1 MYDHDRRYDRTAGTA
16 GSTASSRTPGVPGKR
31 TLTEQLPD
39 MSLTAYTAGVGPDAA
54 ADAGDSE
61 LTLEDVMGE
70 GYEAGRDAAE
80 DDYWTAHGDIDVLLG
95 RIRGQDAVEAA
106 RIDGE
111 MLASDPLFGE
121 IRACEEAVVESARRG
136 ADGKVIRDEVAV
148 ADLQRVREE
157 LDDYAEL
164 FLAEAKLWALIL
176 SLPMLEG
183 LESLMQ
189 RWVDVL
195 KDADGRAAIAMKSY
209 WRIKDML
216 AKYKEEFDEAIQKV
230 AVDGLS
236 DIADVLL
243 LTGALAGLPAF
254 LAGGAIGLAGFLV
267 GFAIEP
273 GEKTQALSVFNGALQ
288 GADWT
293 RMGIEWKTMNSG
305 AVVSMELS
313 KKLTGLGLAI
323 DLWCTFKDATEAAQH
338 AKMISDIEGALRDW
352 QARYREL
359 LAVWPSV
366 CTCLVAAV
374 PYLERLRAALGNAMP
389 MIENT
394 QGEVDALRGRLS
406 GGE

>member
-1 MYDHDRRYDRTAGTA
+1 MYDYSRRNDRYAATA
-16 GSTASSRTPGVPGKR
+16 GSTQSSREPGVPGKR

-39 MSLTAYTAGVGPDAA
+39 LAVT
-54 ADAGDSE
+54 ADASAALDDDGE
-61 LTLEDVMGE
+61 LAVDDVMGQ
-70 GYEAGRDAAE
+70 GYEADREAAE
-80 DDYWTAHGDIDVLLG
+80 DDYWTAHGDVDVLIEQ
-95 RIRGQDAVEAA
+95 IRGQDAVEAGQ
-106 RIDGE
+106 IDAE
-111 MLASDPLFGE
+111 ILASYPLFDE
-121 IRACEEAVVESARRG
+121 IRACEAVVVESARRG
-136 ADGKVIRDEVAV
+136 DDGKVIRDEVAV
-148 ADLQRVREE
+148 ADLQRVRDE

-164 FLAEAKLWALIL
+164 FFAEAKLWGLIL
-176 SLPMLEG
+176 TLPVLEG
-183 LESLMQ
+183 LEALMH

-209 WRIKDML
+209 YRIKDML
-216 AKYKEEFDEAIQKV
+216 AKYQEEFAEACEKV

-236 DIADVLL
+236 DFADVLL
-243 LTGALAGLPAF
+243 LTGALTGLPAF
-254 LAGGAIGLAGFLV
+254 LAGGAIGFAGFAV

-293 RMGIEWKTMNSG
+293 RMFVEWKTMNSG

-323 DLWCTFKDATEAAQH
+323 DLWSTFKDTTEAAQH

-374 PYLERLRAALGNAMP
+374 PYLERLRSTLANAMP
-389 MIENT
+389 AIEAT
-394 QGEVDALRGRLS
+394 QAEVDALRGRLT
-406 GGE
+406 GRY